1 MVTSNDVD
9 GKLNDFS
16 HVKIHRHQ
24 TSIEIT
30 EKKKNDDEA
39 TNASS
44 RYCRVLISKYICL
57 IQSFVC
63 SIEPLLKSLFLQMN
77 NQLIREEKRTDSNT
91 LLSTN

>member
-1 MVTSNDVD
+1 MRKREGERENEREREEKEMVTSNDVD

-44 RYCRVLISKYICL
+44 RYCRVLISKYIYIYVL
-57 IQSFVC
+57 FNRSFVQ
-63 SIEPLLKSLFLQMN
+63 LNLF
-77 NQLIREEKRTDSNT
+77 SN
-91 LLSTN
+91 LYSYK

>member
-1 MVTSNDVD
+1 MFEMIEREREGEKEMVTSNDVD

-44 RYCRVLISKYICL
+44 RYCRVLISNVL
-57 IQSFVC
+57 FNRSFFF
-63 SIEPLLKSLFLQMN
+63 SIEPRLKSLFLIN
-77 NQLIREEKRTDSNT
+77 WSEKK
-91 LLSTN
+91 